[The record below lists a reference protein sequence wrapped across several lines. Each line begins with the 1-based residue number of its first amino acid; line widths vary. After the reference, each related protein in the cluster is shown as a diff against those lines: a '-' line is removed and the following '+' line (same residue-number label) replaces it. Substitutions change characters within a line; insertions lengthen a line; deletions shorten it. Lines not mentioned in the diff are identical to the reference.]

1 MIYINLFV
9 TFFKIGLFSFGGGY
23 AMLSMISQE
32 VVLRH
37 KWLTMG
43 EFTNIVAISQVTPGP
58 IAVNSATYIGYKASG
73 NTVLGS
79 VMATSGVVLPSIIIM
94 FILIKLIEKYKHLK
108 WVENAFKG
116 LRIVVVGLILGA
128 AFLLMNRE
136 TLYSYSS
143 YLILLVSLV
152 AILKYKV
159 GPIPIVIVSGIVG
172 ATLLK

>member
-1 MIYINLFV
+1 MIYIYLFI

-32 VVLRH
+32 VVIKN

-58 IAVNSATYIGYKASG
+58 IAVNSATYIGYEASG
-73 NTVLGS
+73 NSILGS
-79 VMATSGVVLPSIIIM
+79 VMATLGVVLPSIIIM
-94 FILIKLIEKYKHLK
+94 FFLIKLIEKYKHLI

-116 LRIVVVGLILGA
+116 LRIIVVGLILGA
-128 AFLLMNRE
+128 AFLLINKE
-136 TLYSYSS
+136 TLYNASS
-143 YLILLVSLV
+143 YIILLVALI
-152 AILKYKV
+152 ATLKFKV

-172 ATLLK
+172 IIL

>member
-1 MIYINLFV
+1 MIYIDLFI
-9 TFFKIGLFSFGGGY
+9 TFFKIGMFSFGGGY

-32 VVLRH
+32 VVLKN

-73 NTVLGS
+73 NNILGS
-79 VMATSGVVLPSIIIM
+79 IMATSGVVLPSIIIM
-94 FILIKLIEKYKHLK
+94 FILIKLIEKYRYLK

-128 AFLLMNRE
+128 AFLLMNKE
-136 TLYSYSS
+136 TLYDYSS
-143 YLILLVSLV
+143 YMILFLSLLMT
-152 AILKYKV
+152 LKYKV
-159 GPIPIVIVSGIVG
+159 GPIPIVVIFGIIGTV
-172 ATLLK
+172 AFR

>member
-1 MIYINLFV
+1 
-9 TFFKIGLFSFGGGY
+9 
-23 AMLSMISQE
+23 
-32 VVLRH
+32 
-37 KWLTMG
+37 
-43 EFTNIVAISQVTPGP
+43 
-58 IAVNSATYIGYKASG
+58 
-73 NTVLGS
+73 
-79 VMATSGVVLPSIIIM
+79 
-94 FILIKLIEKYKHLK
+94 KLIEKYKHLK

>member
-1 MIYINLFV
+1 MIYFNLFI

-32 VVLRH
+32 VVIRN

-73 NTVLGS
+73 NSILGS
-79 VMATSGVVLPSIIIM
+79 FMATSGVVLPSIIIM
-94 FILIKLIEKYKHLK
+94 FILIKLIEKYKHLI

-128 AFLLMNRE
+128 AFLLINKE
-136 TLYSYSS
+136 TMYDYTR
-143 YLILLVSLV
+143 YIIFILASI
-152 AILKYKV
+152 AILKYKI
-159 GPIPIVIVSGIVG
+159 GPIPIVIVSGVVG
-172 ATLLK
+172 IFF

>member
-73 NTVLGS
+73 NT
-79 VMATSGVVLPSIIIM
+79 I
-94 FILIKLIEKYKHLK
+94 
-108 WVENAFKG
+108 
-116 LRIVVVGLILGA
+116 
-128 AFLLMNRE
+128 
-136 TLYSYSS
+136 
-143 YLILLVSLV
+143 
-152 AILKYKV
+152 
-159 GPIPIVIVSGIVG
+159 
-172 ATLLK
+172 